1 MSENPLNQPS
11 KFRTK
16 KWVEINDDA
25 RGNKFKTSMLKLS
38 LCDYSDAY
46 ILLKVT
52 ISIVEKAGDNP
63 NNNNKDVVF
72 KNYVPF
78 TDCIS
83 EVIHKYIMTVL
94 HLNLNKKWQVKQL
107 MVV

>member
-25 RGNKFKTSMLKLS
+25 RGNKFKTSMLKSS

-83 EVIHKYIMTVL
+83 EVTHKYIMTVL